1 MKSFVDSMHVLGLE
15 DRPNGDQ
22 NLVCEEFEEQ
32 LVRSP
37 EGWYETSLLWK
48 GNHPP
53 LPNSKQESLKRLDHL
68 MRKLEKQ
75 PRMLQKYENIIQD
88 QLTQG
93 IMEQALKEPEGKEFY
108 LPRKAIERET
118 AGCAKICIVYDESV
132 QSSRSA
138 HDDEQPC

>member
-1 MKSFVDSMHVLGLE
+1 MHELGLE

-22 NLVCEEFEEQ
+22 NLMCEEFEEQ

-37 EGWYETSLLWK
+37 EDGTKPVYSRRETI
-48 GNHPP
+48 H
-53 LPNSKQESLKRLDHL
+53 KQESLKRLDHL

-118 AGCAKICIVYDESV
+118 AGCAKICIVYEESA
-132 QSSRSA
+132 QSSKSA
-138 HDDEQPC
+138 PSLSECSETGPPLP

>member
-1 MKSFVDSMHVLGLE
+1 MVRIV

-93 IMEQALKEPEGKEFY
+93 IMEQALKEPEGKEIY
-108 LPRKAIERET
+108 LPRKVIERET

-138 HDDEQPC
+138 HDDEQPCWPREPR